1 MRGAFCPSSPTR
13 ALRFS
18 PARWLILAG
27 ALAVVGI
34 TASTE
39 PLFAQAPESE
49 GDIRTAVIR
58 WGAVPG
64 AREYLIQIRNE
75 REEIVADERV
85 RENSYRARLD
95 PGRYEQR
102 IAAVNRAGR
111 SGQWSRWTP
120 LEIRASRAP
129 VIGPIR
135 PVGPLQNGRQTL
147 RIDGVHFT
155 PETKILLKSEGELK
169 PVSVRYVGPGAVE
182 IQLDS
187 LNLEDGEYAIVAE
200 NPREQRTER
209 FAAAVVAGDRVSVP
223 SEAQQPTPD
232 YERARDEN
240 EREGA
245 ERPAPPEAAPPG
257 LFTTIIPGLPAYNEG
272 RNSEAGLWAGGV
284 AGALLLSAY
293 QYQRGVSIR
302 ENFESELLTRF
313 FTDPVVFAAATQSG
327 VIANR
332 PSTAEI
338 GAVIYAYVESRN
350 AAAASYQRVQQEQLA
365 VGLLAALAWGGH
377 FLWENR
383 ERFFLGDAEG
393 DEVRAR
399 LSARSARPFGEAN
412 LDVLRAA
419 DPGTLA
425 RMRDAARPELAVT
438 FQF

>member
-1 MRGAFCPSSPTR
+1 MLF
-13 ALRFS
+13 AL
-18 PARWLILAG
+18 ALALAAG
-27 ALAVVGI
+27 AQGLA
-34 TASTE
+34 T
-39 PLFAQAPESE
+39 PLGAQNPGES

-75 REEIVADERV
+75 REEIVTDERI
-85 RENSYRARLD
+85 RENAFRARLD

-155 PETKILLKSEGELK
+155 PETKILLKSDGELK

-182 IQLDS
+182 IQVDS

-209 FAAAVVAGDRVSVP
+209 YSAAVVAGDRVSIP

-232 YERARDEN
+232 YERARDES

-257 LFTTIIPGLPAYNEG
+257 LMTTFVPGLPAYNEG
-272 RNSEAGLWAGGV
+272 RDSEAGVWAGGV

-293 QYQRGVSIR
+293 QYQRGVAVR
-302 ENFESELLTRF
+302 ENFESDFLTRF
-313 FTDPVVFAAATQSG
+313 FADPIVFAAVAQSG

-350 AAAASYQRVQQEQLA
+350 AAAASYQRIQQEQFA

-383 ERFFLGDAEG
+383 ERFFLSEAEG
-393 DEVRAR
+393 GGAGAR
-399 LSARSARPFGEAN
+399 LSARGARGARPVGEAN

-419 DPGTLA
+419 NPGTLSQL
-425 RMRDAARPELAVT
+425 RDATRPELAVT
-438 FQF
+438 FEF

>member
-1 MRGAFCPSSPTR
+1 MGR
-13 ALRFS
+13 APRPPVSTGVRRSAALSWRSVF
-18 PARWLILAG
+18 AILAMVG
-27 ALAVVGI
+27 LYAFAAPLA
-34 TASTE
+34 
-39 PLFAQAPESE
+39 AQAPETD
-49 GDIRTAVIR
+49 GDLRAAVIR

-64 AREYLIQIRNE
+64 AREYLIQIRND

-155 PETKILLKSEGELK
+155 PETKILLRVDDEIK

-187 LNLEDGEYAIVAE
+187 LNLEDGEYAIIAE
-200 NPREQRTER
+200 NPREQRAER

-232 YERARDEN
+232 YERARDES

-245 ERPAPPEAAPPG
+245 ERPAPPEAAAPG
-257 LFTTIIPGLPAYNEG
+257 FFTTIIPGLPAYNEG

-302 ENFESELLTRF
+302 DNFESDFLTRF
-313 FTDPVVFAAATQSG
+313 FTDPVVFVAVAQSG
-327 VIANR
+327 LIANR
-332 PSTAEI
+332 PSNAEV
-338 GAVIYAYVESRN
+338 GAVIYAYVQSRN
-350 AAAASYQRVQQEQLA
+350 AAAASYQRVQQEQLF

-377 FLWENR
+377 IIWENR
-383 ERFFLGDAEG
+383 ERFFLSDAEG
-393 DEVRAR
+393 EAARAR

-425 RMRDAARPELAVT
+425 RLRDAARPELAVT

>member
-1 MRGAFCPSSPTR
+1 MGR
-13 ALRFS
+13 A
-18 PARWLILAG
+18 PCQPVPAG
-27 ALAVVGI
+27 AARCASAPFRVLLAAAACVALHAFDG
-34 TASTE
+34 
-39 PLFAQAPESE
+39 PLQAQAPDAG
-49 GDIRTAVIR
+49 GDIRAAVIR

-135 PVGPLQNGRQTL
+135 PVGPLENGRQTL

-155 PETKILLKSEGELK
+155 PETKILLKADGELK

-209 FAAAVVAGDRVSVP
+209 FSAAVVAGDRVSVP

-232 YERARDEN
+232 YERARDES
-240 EREGA
+240 EREDA
-245 ERPAPPEAAPPG
+245 ERPAPPEAAAPG
-257 LFTTIIPGLPAYNEG
+257 IFTTIIPGLPAYNEG

-302 ENFESELLTRF
+302 DNFESDFLTRF
-313 FTDPVVFAAATQSG
+313 FTDPVVFAAVTQSG
-327 VIANR
+327 LIANR
-332 PSTAEI
+332 PSNAEI

-350 AAAASYQRVQQEQLA
+350 AAAASYQRVQQEQLV

-377 FLWENR
+377 FIWENR
-383 ERFFLGDAEG
+383 ERFFLGDAEV
-393 DEVRAR
+393 EAARVR

-419 DPGTLA
+419 DPGSLA
-425 RMRDAARPELAVT
+425 RLRDAARPELAVT